1 MENKNEVPV
10 AFIVAITGDGV
21 VYLKRSDNDD
31 IEPGKWCLPS
41 GHVEIGETCKNA
53 ATRELYEET
62 GIEAEPEELEHIATF
77 PYLLNG
83 TKYKVWLYLVEKGGL
98 GLEDVKIFAEEH
110 SEKKCIG
117 TKALAE
123 ISKLRA
129 DNLDNFTAIDRHII
143 ANYVPEAVT
152 RIKEKENGTIMH
164 GISKA
169 F

>member
-1 MENKNEVPV
+1 MENENEVPV

-21 VYLKRSDNDD
+21 VYLKRSDYDD

-41 GHVEIGETCKNA
+41 GHVENGETHKDA
-53 ATRELYEET
+53 AVRELYEET
-62 GIEAEPEELEHIATF
+62 GIKAGPEELEHLATF
-77 PYLLNG
+77 PYLLDG
-83 TKYKVWLYLVEKGGL
+83 TKYSIWLYLVEKGGL

-117 TKALAE
+117 TKVLAE
-123 ISKLRA
+123 ISKLRT
-129 DNLDNFTAIDRHII
+129 DSWDKFTAIDRHII

-152 RIKEKENGTIMH
+152 RIKEKENGTRMH
-164 GISKA
+164 SISKA